1 MKKIMSIIIVLA
13 IVVIIAIITIAM
25 VNPKT
30 IERKTYKERIDE
42 VLADGKEIERKWL
55 IKKEDIPY
63 DLATETQDKYDIKQ
77 TYICFNPEMRV
88 RNYNDGQF
96 YEMTIK
102 NNMSEDGLTRDEIN
116 ISITKEQYDNL
127 VIKQE
132 GNTIH
137 KTRYQLLDNGQVIA
151 LDIFHGDLEGLA
163 YLEIEFANEEES
175 KAFKEPDWVIKD
187 VTDDVNYK
195 NGHLARNGIPEE

>member
-1 MKKIMSIIIVLA
+1 MRKIMSIIIVLA
-13 IVVIIAIITIAM
+13 IVVIVSIITITL
-25 VNPKT
+25 VNKKA
-30 IERKTYKERIDE
+30 IERKSYKERIDE

-88 RNYNDGQF
+88 RNYNDGQS

-102 NNMSEDGLTRDEIN
+102 NNMSEDGLVRDEIN

-127 VIKQE
+127 VAKQE

-137 KTRYQLLDNGQVIA
+137 KTRYQLFDDGQVIA
-151 LDIFHGDLEGLA
+151 LDIFHDDLDGLA

>member
-1 MKKIMSIIIVLA
+1 MSIIIVLA
-13 IVVIIAIITIAM
+13 IVVIVSIITITL
-25 VNPKT
+25 VNKKA
-30 IERKTYKERIDE
+30 IERKSYKERIDE

-88 RNYNDGQF
+88 RNYNDGQS

-102 NNMSEDGLTRDEIN
+102 NNMSEDGLVRDEIN

-127 VIKQE
+127 VVKQE

-137 KTRYQLLDNGQVIA
+137 KTRYQLFDDGQVIA
-151 LDIFHGDLEGLA
+151 LDIFHDDLDGLA